1 MLFDIVDDGLV
12 HGLAAYFNALAGCNA
27 AQAQHRHIGGTA
39 ADVYD
44 HGAGRLI
51 YRQTGAQRCGHG
63 LVDQLHILRTGAAYC
78 VLHGTALYL
87 GDPGGHADDHPG
99 LGKHGALVRAENKAV
114 EHIRGHIKVGDNAVF
129 QRSHGHN
136 GAGGAA
142 DHLLGLGAGGNH
154 TLGLYIYGYHA
165 GLPHNNA
172 ALAVAD
178 HGGGSTQVDTN
189 IS

>member
-1 MLFDIVDDGLV
+1 M
-12 HGLAAYFNALAGCNA
+12 
-27 AQAQHRHIGGTA
+27 
-39 ADVYD
+39 
-44 HGAGRLI
+44 
-51 YRQTGAQRCGHG
+51 
-63 LVDQLHILRTGAAYC
+63 
-78 VLHGTALYL
+78 
-87 GDPGGHADDHPG
+87 
-99 LGKHGALVRAENKAV
+99 
-114 EHIRGHIKVGDNAVF
+114 EHIRGHIKVGDDAVF

-154 TLGLYIYGYHA
+154 PLGLYIYGYHA

-178 HGGGSTQVDTN
+178 HGGGSTQVDTD